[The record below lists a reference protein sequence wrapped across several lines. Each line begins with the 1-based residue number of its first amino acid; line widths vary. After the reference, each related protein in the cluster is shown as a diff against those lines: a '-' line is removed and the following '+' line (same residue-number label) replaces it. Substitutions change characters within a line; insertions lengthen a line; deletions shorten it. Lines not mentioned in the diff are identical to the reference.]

1 MALIGIKELIEKVF
15 SELNVKFKSDLTG
28 ICTDG
33 PKVMVKMG
41 KILGIIYTLCMAYSL
56 N

>member
-1 MALIGIKELIEKVF
+1 MALIRSKGFDPEKGAKFIEKVCSDLNF
-15 SELNVKFKSDLTG
+15 ELKSDLTA

-41 KILGIIYTLCMAYSL
+41 KILGIIK
-56 N
+56 